1 MTPFSVWAGWRRL
14 AILIL
19 MPLVLGACKTDLYSN
34 LTERE
39 ANEIISVLDRQ
50 GIRADKR
57 PGGRDAG
64 MTVMVSESRFA
75 DAVSILNSR
84 GLPRQDF
91 RSLGEVFDGDRLVT
105 SPTEERAR
113 LMYALSQELS
123 QTVAQIDGVISARV
137 HVVLPESD
145 ALSRQVQ
152 PSSASVFIRRDAA
165 ADLDSFLP
173 QIKMLIENSIE
184 GLDYEKI
191 SVVDIP
197 VEMPETDEAF
207 RTSTEMVLGMAV
219 DPHDRTRL
227 LSLVGGLAGVAG
239 VAIAALIWLLVWRR
253 RETSDDGEDALA
265 PHQQASIV
273 QLPRAEVSALT
284 NANSSAG

>member
-1 MTPFSVWAGWRRL
+1 MTQLALWVRWRRFAML
-14 AILIL
+14 ALI
-19 MPLVLGACKTDLYSN
+19 PLLAACQVDLYSG

-39 ANEIISVLDRQ
+39 ANEMISVLDTH
-50 GIRADKR
+50 GIRASKK
-57 PGGRDAG
+57 PGGRDG
-64 MTVMVSESRFA
+64 GLIVTVDETRFSE
-75 DAVSILNSR
+75 AVTILNSR

-91 RSLGEVFDGDRLVT
+91 RSLGEVFNGDRLVT

-152 PSSASVFIRRDAA
+152 PSSASVFIRRDAEA
-165 ADLDSFLP
+165 PLQTFLP

-197 VEMPETDEAF
+197 VAMPVAQSPLRPQTET
-207 RTSTEMVLGMAV
+207 VLGVAI
-219 DPHDRTRL
+219 DPRDRSQLFML
-227 LSLVGGLAGVAG
+227 LGGLAGVA
-239 VAIAALIWLLVWRR
+239 VLAILALIAVLLMRGK
-253 RETSDDGEDALA
+253 SA
-265 PHQQASIV
+265 PATAPGAAAPQSASIV
-273 QLPRAEVSALT
+273 QLPRSEVGTLPPANTSA
-284 NANSSAG
+284 N